1 MSGSIEGGKKCADT
15 NKQKYGEDWYKKIGA
30 MGGRKA
36 TTKPKGF
43 AANRELARTAGRIG
57 GLKSKRGVHM
67 PDELWQLKQKLYYCK
82 SRVSYYEHKLMEDEK
97 LKTDFQIQQVE
108 HGLEHWKQNMAEIE
122 EEIKKKEKQNE
133 Q

>member
-1 MSGSIEGGKKCADT
+1 MSGNIEGGKKCAAT
-15 NKQKYGEDWYKKIGA
+15 NKERYGSDWYRKIGA

-57 GLKSKRGVHM
+57 GLKSKRGIHM

-82 SRVSYYEHKLMEDEK
+82 SRVSFYENKLTEDKK
-97 LKTDFQIQQVE
+97 LKTDFQIQQAE
-108 HGLEHWKQNMAEIE
+108 YGLEHWKNNMVQIE
-122 EEIKKKEKQNE
+122 EKIKLMEDQNE
-133 Q
+133 